1 MEEVDD
7 YEATINWATQEETL
21 RATRGQG
28 YGSFYLIIAS
38 ILILLFC
45 LLILYYTNRG
55 NGKKKTNASA
65 LDLIQDENNIYLEEF
80 SNVEEN
86 DVNEDDND
94 DDEVENN
101 DKAPTS
107 STV

>member
-7 YEATINWATQEETL
+7 YEATINWATQEEAL

-28 YGSFYLIIAS
+28 YGSFYLIIGS
-38 ILILLFC
+38 ILILLLC
-45 LLILYYTNRG
+45 LLILYYSNRG
-55 NGKKKTNASA
+55 NGNKKTNSSA
-65 LDLIQDENNIYLEEF
+65 LELIQDENNIYLEEF

-86 DVNEDDND
+86 EENEDEND
-94 DDEVENN
+94 DDEIENN